1 LSTIQHRIAQ
11 SIRRHDWFTAVVEV
25 MIVVLGVFIGLQ
37 VNNWNQSRGER
48 AREAV
53 HLANLAEDVRNDI
66 ADIDEINRV
75 SGLRMSAMGYLL
87 EEAVGRPLPPGFDS
101 ARGRI
106 TIEPSARYREDDP
119 NSIGIAMFIFTPFD
133 GNRLT
138 YDTLVNT
145 GDIGLL
151 ADPSLVREI
160 QTYYA
165 SVEKVRHFEF
175 ALEQNRTVLVEAQQQ
190 AGLSAVDETPARA
203 LAERFSG
210 SPEMLAAARNYWLYT
225 NRHLRLMREL
235 RVKAMALADRLQ
247 AVIAE

>member
-1 LSTIQHRIAQ
+1 
-11 SIRRHDWFTAVVEV
+11 
-25 MIVVLGVFIGLQ
+25 
-37 VNNWNQSRGER
+37 
-48 AREAV
+48 
-53 HLANLAEDVRNDI
+53 
-66 ADIDEINRV
+66 
-75 SGLRMSAMGYLL
+75 
-87 EEAVGRPLPPGFDS
+87 
-101 ARGRI
+101 
-106 TIEPSARYREDDP
+106 
-119 NSIGIAMFIFTPFD
+119 MFIFTPFD

-145 GDIGLL
+145 GDIGVL

-175 ALEQNRTVLVEAQQQ
+175 ALEQNRTVLVEAQQR

-203 LAERFSG
+203 LVERFSG

-235 RVKAMALADRLQ
+235 RVKATALTNRLQ
-247 AVIAE
+247 SVIAE

>member
-1 LSTIQHRIAQ
+1 MSTIQRRIAQ
-11 SIRRHDWFTAVVEV
+11 AFRRHDWFTAAVEV

-37 VNNWNQSRGER
+37 VNNWNESRGDR
-48 AREAV
+48 ARERV
-53 HLANLAEDVRNDI
+53 HLANLAEDVRSDI
-66 ADIDEINRV
+66 DDIDEINRV

-87 EEAVGRPLPPGFDS
+87 EEAGGRPLPPGFDS

-106 TIEPSARYREDDP
+106 TVEPSARYREGDP

-235 RVKAMALADRLQ
+235 RVKAMTLANRLQ